1 MPFGVNLMR
10 SPVLYRAAQGTPL
23 VLVLCS
29 IQEQRSS
36 VAVLLAGTSGTG
48 KSTLAGLLAAR
59 LGITTVLSTDNIRH
73 MLRSFA
79 AEDQNPLLWASTYQV
94 KTLTGC
100 GLRSRFCV
108 TNVVVLPGGR
118 RHWVWL
124 AIQVL
129 CHDGIAV
136 VLSNTLQK

>member
-1 MPFGVNLMR
+1 MR
-10 SPVLYRAAQGTPL
+10 
-23 VLVLCS
+23 S

-79 AEDQNPLLWASTYQV
+79 TEESNPLLWASTYQV
-94 KTLTGC
+94 SKM
-100 GLRSRFCV
+100 
-108 TNVVVLPGGR
+108 
-118 RHWVWL
+118 
-124 AIQVL
+124 
-129 CHDGIAV
+129 
-136 VLSNTLQK
+136 

>member
-1 MPFGVNLMR
+1 M
-10 SPVLYRAAQGTPL
+10 
-23 VLVLCS
+23 LCS

-94 KTLTGC
+94 NTLTGY
-100 GLRSRFCV
+100 GLQSRSCV
-108 TNVVVLPGGR
+108 TNVVVQTQCC
-118 RHWVWL
+118 V
-124 AIQVL
+124 ASTYQVRTPSEY
-129 CHDGIAV
+129 G
-136 VLSNTLQK
+136 LQSKFCVMLRFAAEGSCPNAQSRSCVMM

>member
-1 MPFGVNLMR
+1 MNQVWSSL
-10 SPVLYRAAQGTPL
+10 TPSL
-23 VLVLCS
+23 LVLCS

-94 KTLTGC
+94 GTPSGY
-100 GLRSRFCV
+100 GLQPRFCV
-108 TNVVVLPGGR
+108 R
-118 RHWVWL
+118 M
-124 AIQVL
+124 
-129 CHDGIAV
+129 
-136 VLSNTLQK
+136 

>member
-1 MPFGVNLMR
+1 M
-10 SPVLYRAAQGTPL
+10 
-23 VLVLCS
+23 LCS

-94 KTLTGC
+94 STPWVWVAIQVLC
-100 GLRSRFCV
+100 HD
-108 TNVVVLPGGR
+108 VVALSGES

-124 AIQVL
+124 AIQIMMEL
-129 CHDGIAV
+129 LLFHHTHCESEQHPE
-136 VLSNTLQK
+136 TTKK

>member
-1 MPFGVNLMR
+1 M
-10 SPVLYRAAQGTPL
+10 
-23 VLVLCS
+23 
-29 IQEQRSS
+29 
-36 VAVLLAGTSGTG
+36 AVLLAGTSGTG

-94 KTLTGC
+94 STPPGY
-100 GLRSRFCV
+100 GLQSRSCV
-108 TNVVVLPGGR
+108 TNVVALSGESRP
-118 RHWVWL
+118 WVWL
-124 AIQVL
+124 AIQLL

-136 VLSNTLQK
+136 VPSHTHCKSEQHPETTDK

>member
-1 MPFGVNLMR
+1 MEIMWHEE
-10 SPVLYRAAQGTPL
+10 AQLEQSASNNNSANEGAIQSHPMW
-23 VLVLCS
+23 LVLCS

-94 KTLTGC
+94 RTRTGY
-100 GLRSRFCV
+100 GLQLRSCV
-108 TNVVVLPGGR
+108 MM
-118 RHWVWL
+118 
-124 AIQVL
+124 
-129 CHDGIAV
+129 
-136 VLSNTLQK
+136 